1 MNPLKLF
8 KPLLIPKDISNAMV
22 FTTKPYILGADGI
35 KYSTKFYIVM
45 LDAIYT
51 RRGGKLITK
60 VSK

>member
-8 KPLLIPKDISNAMV
+8 KPLLTPKVTN
-22 FTTKPYILGADGI
+22 KPYILGADGI

-45 LDAIYT
+45 MDAIYT

-60 VSK
+60 VSR

>member
-1 MNPLKLF
+1 MAF
-8 KPLLIPKDISNAMV
+8 IS
-22 FTTKPYILGADGI
+22 KPYILGADGI

-45 LDAIYT
+45 MDAIYT

>member
-1 MNPLKLF
+1 MKYRNILKN
-8 KPLLIPKDISNAMV
+8 LLITKEINNAMA
-22 FTTKPYILGADGI
+22 FISKPYILGADGI

-45 LDAIYT
+45 MDAIYT

>member
-8 KPLLIPKDISNAMV
+8 KPLLTPKVI
-22 FTTKPYILGADGI
+22 TKKPYILGADGI

-51 RRGGKLITK
+51 RRGGKLITR
-60 VSK
+60 VSR